1 MNERAIKPVVM
12 PKWGLAMTEGLL
24 AGWHVAEG
32 AMVEPG
38 DDLCDIETEKITN
51 VFEAQESGRLVRR
64 LAEPGDV
71 VRVGALIGIIAEEGV
86 AEADIEAFVA
96 DYNATH
102 AEEAG
107 EEAEG
112 PGYEVLD
119 VAGRSL
125 AYARAGTGP
134 DSLVFVHGFGGDR
147 NAWLFNQPAFAERFD
162 TVALDLPGHGAS
174 SKDVGDGGLHV
185 MAGAITGLV
194 EGLGLDRPHLVGHSY
209 GGALAIEAAARA
221 PERYA
226 SLILIAPCGLGEEIS
241 RDYIDGFLAAARRKD
256 LEPVL
261 AMLFADP
268 GLVTRGMVND
278 VLGAKRDEG
287 ADEAL
292 TAMARAAFAEG
303 RQRWSLRQQLADH
316 PCQRTILW
324 GEADRI
330 VPARHTDGL
339 PEDVTVELLPGV
351 GHMPHMEAYERV
363 NSLILESL
371 EP

>member
-1 MNERAIKPVVM
+1 MSERAIKPIVM

-24 AGWHVAEG
+24 ADWHVAEG
-32 AMVEPG
+32 AVVKPG

-86 AEADIEAFVA
+86 AEADIDTFVA
-96 DYNATH
+96 DYNAAH
-102 AEEAG
+102 AEEAVDA
-107 EEAEG
+107 AEG
-112 PGYEVLD
+112 PGYEILD
-119 VAGRSL
+119 VAGRAI
-125 AYARAGTGP
+125 AYARSGAGP
-134 DSLVFVHGFGGDR
+134 DSLVLVHGFGGDHD
-147 NAWLFNQPAFAERFD
+147 AWLFNQPAFAERFD

-174 SKDVGDGGLHV
+174 SKDVGDGGLED
-185 MAGAITGLV
+185 MAAAITGLV

-221 PERYA
+221 PERFR
-226 SLILIAPCGLGEEIS
+226 SLTLIAPCGLGKEIN
-241 RDYIDGFLAAARRKD
+241 RGYVDGFLSAARRKD

-268 GLVTRGMVND
+268 ALVTRGMVND
-278 VLGAKRDEG
+278 VLSAKRDEG
-287 ADEAL
+287 VEEAL
-292 TAMARAAFAEG
+292 MVIANAAFAQG
-303 RQRWSLRQQLADH
+303 RQQWTLRQRLADL
-316 PCQRTILW
+316 PCKRAIIW

-330 VPARHTDGL
+330 VPAGHADGL

-363 NSLILESL
+363 NDLILESL
-371 EP
+371 ES